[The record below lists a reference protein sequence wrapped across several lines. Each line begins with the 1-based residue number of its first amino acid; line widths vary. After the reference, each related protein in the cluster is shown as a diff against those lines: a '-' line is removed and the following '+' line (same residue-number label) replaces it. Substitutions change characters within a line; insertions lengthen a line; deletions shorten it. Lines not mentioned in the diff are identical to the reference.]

1 MISMKTTD
9 LRKEDQP
16 QRGLDPPEMMVASSL
31 LDGGVYV

>member
-16 QRGLDPPEMMVASSL
+16 QTGSLDPPEMMV
-31 LDGGVYV
+31 GHRF